1 MCRLR
6 AFGLTNRAPPSEC
19 FAPAPPQASR
29 GIFFTGGW
37 QWHPNGGGDGSSL
50 GLAIVSTG
58 PTAAQNPIRGHRLLS
73 LLRGVDG
80 WLHGADRAH
89 DQNDQEAQCLL
100 TENVTM
106 KLGKPASRSAQ
117 LIVSDQ

>member
-29 GIFFTGGW
+29 GIFLLVDG
-37 QWHPNGGGDGSSL
+37 NGTPMAGETAAVWVWRL
-50 GLAIVSTG
+50 WSTG

-106 KLGKPASRSAQ
+106 KLGKPGSRSAQ